1 LQTPEAAHVSHTLAH
16 SILQVWA
23 LAAAAVAAGLAQAVA
38 MAQDLGLEAGA
49 AGEEAPGTS
58 LEPCP
63 HCGGQGVAMVCP
75 AEQLANLE
83 YGRVLL

>member
-1 LQTPEAAHVSHTLAH
+1 M
-16 SILQVWA
+16 LQVWA
-23 LAAAAVAAGLAQAVA
+23 MAAAAVAAGVAQAVA
-38 MAQDLGLEAGA
+38 MDRLDLEPGA